1 MSLTRTQLRDEIKA
15 VLATSP
21 ALNREPDHFVREKLA
36 HKSFDED
43 DYRTAAN
50 AVFTLVLAQCLKD
63 CRIEPSEQNML
74 NHVQRLLGISDDARV
89 ELEYNTGLHVYK
101 HCFRNATAK
110 GQIVAGSFPEGERLR
125 TEFGLRK
132 TDIRKA
138 IEDEALA
145 YYSNELL
152 TAAENGTLCDE
163 AIAKLD
169 ALARHFGLPV
179 SRLKELSVPNR
190 TDILR
195 NTLEEIKA
203 RGEITEADEEHV
215 TRIAKLINAH
225 DLLKPCLKDLELYRS
240 IFQIRAGDLPAEKAD
255 TLILDRGEKLHFS
268 IPIVY
273 HTRDG
278 RKLNKTTGTLYVGS
292 IKLRFVSSRKAHTV
306 SYRNILSV
314 DFTPASSP
322 KLSVLVA
329 SGGGTGD
336 YKLAKSGNPGRL
348 FEVSEAIQFL
358 VRKAK
363 GMEVGRGKSSRY
375 IPADVRSEVWHRDG
389 GRCVI
394 CDAGEYL
401 EFDHIIPLA
410 KGGATTTE
418 NLQILCRKCNSAKS
432 DSI

>member
-1 MSLTRTQLRDEIKA
+1 MLLTRTQLRDEIKA
-15 VLATSP
+15 VLSASP

-36 HKSFDED
+36 KKSFDEK
-43 DYRTAAN
+43 DYRVAAN
-50 AVFTLVLAQCLKD
+50 AVFTLVLTQCLKD
-63 CRIEPSEQNML
+63 CRIEPSEQTML
-74 NHVQRLLGISDDARV
+74 NHVQRLLGISDESRV

-110 GQIVAGSFPEGERLR
+110 GQIVAGNFPEGELLR

-132 TDIRKA
+132 ADIRKA
-138 IEDEALA
+138 IQDEALA

-152 TAAENGTLCDE
+152 SCAEHGTLDDE
-163 AIAKLD
+163 AVARLE
-169 ALARHFGLPV
+169 ALVHHFGLPL

-190 TDILR
+190 TEILR

-203 RGEITEADEEHV
+203 RQVIAEADEEHV

-225 DLLKPCLKDLELYRS
+225 DLLQPCLMDLELYRS
-240 IFQIRAGDLPAEKAD
+240 IFQIRAGELPSEKTDA
-255 TLILDRGEKLHFS
+255 LILDRGESLHFS

-273 HTRDG
+273 EVRDG
-278 RKLNKTTGTLYVGS
+278 RKIKKTTGTLYVGS

-314 DFTPASSP
+314 EFTPAKSP
-322 KLSVLVA
+322 KLSVLVGT
-329 SGGGTGD
+329 GGGTGD
-336 YKLAKSGNPGRL
+336 YKLGKSVNPGRL
-348 FEVSEAIQFL
+348 FQVSEAIQFL

-375 IPADVRSEVWHRDG
+375 IPVDVRSEVWHRDG